1 MKKKITIGI
10 IILLVILI
18 LSFVIPI
25 KTKYK
30 EIVHGEDTMTLYK
43 EYKALYTEYK
53 KVCYNIYGM
62 VIYEEK

>member
-30 EIVHGEDTMTLYK
+30 EIVHGEDTM
-43 EYKALYTEYK
+43 ALYTEYK

-62 VIYEEK
+62 KIYEK